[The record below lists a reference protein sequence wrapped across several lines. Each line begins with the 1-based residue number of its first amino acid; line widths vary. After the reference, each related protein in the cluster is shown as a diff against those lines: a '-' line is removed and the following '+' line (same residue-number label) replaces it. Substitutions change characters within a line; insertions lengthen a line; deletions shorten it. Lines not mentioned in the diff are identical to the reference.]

1 MKKTAGSV
9 KSYILG
15 FALSVVLTFI
25 SFGVTVLHID
35 SEHAFIGHE
44 IIVGT
49 VLALAVLQLFV
60 QLMFFLHLGHEKGP
74 RWNLVFLTST
84 ISIFIIV
91 VVGSMWIMNH
101 LNYHMNPVET
111 GGYIMQNER
120 ISK

>member
-9 KSYILG
+9 KSYMLG
-15 FALSVVLTFI
+15 FALSVALTVI
-25 SFGVTVLHID
+25 SFAVSVLHID
-35 SEHAFIGHE
+35 SDHAFIGLE
-44 IIVGT
+44 IFVGI
-49 VLALAVLQLFV
+49 VLALSVLQLFV
-60 QLMFFLHLGHEKGP
+60 QLMFFLHLGHEKGS

-84 ISIFIIV
+84 ISIFIMV

-111 GGYIMQNER
+111 GEYIMQNER

>member
-1 MKKTAGSV
+1 MKKKSGSV

-15 FALSVVLTFI
+15 FALSVALTVI
-25 SFGVTVLHID
+25 SFAVTILHID
-35 SEHAFIGHE
+35 SDHVFIGHE
-44 IIVGT
+44 VIVGL

-74 RWNLVFLTST
+74 RWNVVFLAST
-84 ISIFIIV
+84 ISIFIMV

-101 LNYHMNPVET
+101 LNYNMNPVET
-111 GGYIMQNER
+111 GDYIMQSER